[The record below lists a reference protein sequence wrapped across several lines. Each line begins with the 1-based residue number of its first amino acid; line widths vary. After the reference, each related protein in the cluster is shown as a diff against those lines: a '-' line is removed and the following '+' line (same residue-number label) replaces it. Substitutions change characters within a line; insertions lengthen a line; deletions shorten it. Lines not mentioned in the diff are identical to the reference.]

1 MQHNRKTTNEQGLEK
16 TMGFK
21 GRSNSMAHQRNGC
34 ALVSLG
40 DKIYKAPEFSTHF
53 FKEGGLIAGST

>member
-1 MQHNRKTTNEQGLEK
+1 
-16 TMGFK
+16 MGFK